1 MRFDIKYFLVYWHTY
16 FYFSLQPY
24 IRTIWLKTNNKC
36 VFQTPQPGYP
46 LLQSL
51 RFVYKILLPELKDTV
66 NFLNSYLLR
75 TYPTMFILLDLQ
87 EIKAESAAERVYS
100 QSHRVGRWENKPQTC
115 LHKGKGLEYLQDNQ
129 SGSRAAWSAGS
140 GDWGKVWWASFCTG
154 GTRLQ
159 IPTSLRS
166 PRGCWRP
173 PSLAGWA
180 QTDAA
185 DSKSLENSSGQC
197 LV

>member
-87 EIKAESAAERVYS
+87 EVKAESAAERVYS

-115 LHKGKGLEYLQDNQ
+115 LHKGKGLEIYRITSQ
-129 SGSRAAWSAGS
+129 AAGRPEAQGVVIGERYDEPHSAQVEPGFRFPLPLGHP
-140 GDWGKVWWASFCTG
+140 GD
-154 GTRLQ
+154 
-159 IPTSLRS
+159 
-166 PRGCWRP
+166 
-173 PSLAGWA
+173 AGA
-180 QTDAA
+180 HPA
-185 DSKSLENSSGQC
+185 
-197 LV
+197 

>member
-1 MRFDIKYFLVYWHTY
+1 MRFDIQI
-16 FYFSLQPY
+16 FSS
-24 IRTIWLKTNNKC
+24 
-36 VFQTPQPGYP
+36 
-46 LLQSL
+46 LLTH
-51 RFVYKILLPELKDTV
+51 ILLFFFTTLYQNYLIK
-66 NFLNSYLLR
+66 NQQQMCFSNSTARIPPPAKPAVCLQDSFAR
-75 TYPTMFILLDLQ
+75 TQRYSEFSQQLFAENLPHHVHLARLAGNQSRVCSREGLFAEPPSREMGEQTSDLP
-87 EIKAESAAERVYS
+87 
-100 QSHRVGRWENKPQTC
+100 PQRQGTWD
-115 LHKGKGLEYLQDNQ
+115 LQDNQ

>member
-1 MRFDIKYFLVYWHTY
+1 MRFDIQI
-16 FYFSLQPY
+16 FSSLLTHILLFFFTTLYQNY
-24 IRTIWLKTNNKC
+24 LIKNQQQMCFSNSTARI
-36 VFQTPQPGYP
+36 P

-129 SGSRAAWSAGS
+129 SGSRAA
-140 GDWGKVWWASFCTG
+140 
-154 GTRLQ
+154 
-159 IPTSLRS
+159 
-166 PRGCWRP
+166 
-173 PSLAGWA
+173 
-180 QTDAA
+180 
-185 DSKSLENSSGQC
+185 
-197 LV
+197 